1 MAFPRVEM
9 LELVKTAHAT
19 QFRNNGRVPYW
30 MHLAGVA
37 QILDWAIFRG
47 AEIRDESLHDDLYVA
62 ALGHDLYEDTEVKR
76 AEIVRRFG
84 PRVDAWIQAMTNDGD
99 DKDRKAYLGRLASGP
114 EEARLI
120 KLADLIENMASCAYA
135 IPDMGVEWMRTFFV
149 PVAIETSAMLRGA
162 SFPRY
167 PRTADAL
174 RGQMEYHLRRLQSNL
189 AMFLSLV
196 PAQSTAPGG
205 PAPEITKEAWDSALA
220 KTREEERERAEKF
233 GGGRPFPIPTPKD
246 D

>member
-1 MAFPRVEM
+1 MTFPRVEM

-30 MHLAGVA
+30 MHLAAVA

-47 AEIRDESLHDDLYVA
+47 NEIRDDALHDDLYAA
-62 ALGHDLYEDTEVKR
+62 ALGHDLYEDTQVGR
-76 AEIVRRFG
+76 AEIEKRFG
-84 PRVDAWIQAMTNDGD
+84 ARVAGWIQAMTNDGD
-99 DKDRKAYLGRLASGP
+99 DKDKKAYLARLAAAP

-135 IPDMGVEWMRTFFV
+135 IPDMGVEWTRTFFV
-149 PVAIETSAMLRGA
+149 PIATETAAMLRGA
-162 SFPRY
+162 SFPQY
-167 PRTADAL
+167 PKTGEAL

-189 AMFLSLV
+189 AMYLSLE
-196 PAQSTAPGG
+196 PAKSTAPGG
-205 PAPEITKEAWDSALA
+205 PAAGISKEAWANALE

-246 D
+246 E